1 MALSRRTLLN
11 LTTAGVAAAA
21 TAASLGGQ
29 QGQAKE
35 RAPSG
40 GGAPSTENTPV
51 DVVVIGGG
59 VSGLIAAG
67 QIERQG
73 KSTTLLEAAPQL
85 GGRCAR
91 QQTIQNWW
99 LDLGGQWMGK
109 THHLF
114 KALTKELG
122 IELFDSYFEGNTVLV
137 WNGKRVAAPMHG
149 EWAGSFLDI
158 SYDAVPVPL
167 KEREAARSLH
177 REFLELV
184 KTVDAERPW
193 QAPMARALDTETIET
208 WMRKRTDS
216 ELAHA
221 ILRWYAR
228 VGGSGG
234 FETGDA
240 SILHLAQTQKASPQ
254 GESPESWLLHGAVG
268 QIPQLLA
275 AKLKGRIHTNAAA
288 RLVRRRGDGLYQV
301 VAADGSTHTCRAV
314 VVAMPP
320 ALRSRIIF
328 EPALPPDIT
337 RLFQRAPMGSMFKI
351 LTVYPTA
358 WWRDQG
364 LNGYGNGNLPTVELT
379 ADSSPP
385 SGKPGVLASFVAADR
400 AISLGQDTAAKR
412 RQAILR
418 DLVTYWGPRAA
429 EPVDYIEK
437 NWGEESWVT
446 GGFSSFMTPGTWTS
460 VGSRWREPVG
470 NVVWAGTESSPRWAG
485 YYEGAIQAG
494 MDAAQ
499 TVQQLL
505 S

>member
-1 MALSRRTLLN
+1 MTLSRRTLLGV
-11 LTTAGVAAAA
+11 TTAGLAAAA
-21 TAASLGGQ
+21 TGTALGAGGEATPKPTARGSAQSASN
-29 QGQAKE
+29 
-35 RAPSG
+35 SV
-40 GGAPSTENTPV
+40 V
-51 DVVVIGGG
+51 DVVVIGAG
-59 VSGLIAAG
+59 VSGLVAA
-67 QIERQG
+67 QQVERQG
-73 KSTTLLEAAPQL
+73 RSTTILEAAAQI
-85 GGRCAR
+85 GGRCLR

-99 LDLGGQWMGK
+99 VDLGGQWMGK

-114 KALTKELG
+114 QALAKDLG
-122 IELFDSYFEGNTVLV
+122 IEIFDSYFEGNTVLV
-137 WNGKRVAAPMHG
+137 WNGKRVAVPMNG
-149 EWAGSFLDI
+149 DWAGTFLDVT
-158 SYDAVPVPL
+158 YDDVPVPL
-167 KEREAARSLH
+167 EDREAAHALH
-177 REFLELV
+177 REFLKLV
-184 KTVDAERPW
+184 ETVDPERPW
-193 QAPMARALDTETIET
+193 QTPMARALDTETIES

-216 ELAHA
+216 DLAHA

-254 GESPESWLLHGAVG
+254 GEAPETWLLHGAAG

-275 AKLKGRIHTNAAA
+275 SKLNGKIHTNAAA
-288 RLVRRRGDGLYQV
+288 QLVRRGADGLYQV
-301 VAADGSTHTCRAV
+301 VAADGSTHRCRAV

-328 EPALPPDIT
+328 EPSLPPDVT
-337 RLFQRAPMGSMFKI
+337 RLYQRAPMGSMFKI

-358 WWRDQG
+358 WWREQR
-364 LNGYGNGNLPTVELT
+364 LNGYGQGNLPTVELT

-400 AISLGQDTAAKR
+400 AISLGHDTATKR
-412 RQAILR
+412 REAILR
-418 DLVTYWGPRAA
+418 DLVTYWGPRAG

-446 GGFSSFMTPGTWTS
+446 GAFSSYMTPGTWTS
-460 VGSRWREPVG
+460 VGPACREPVG

-505 S
+505 G

>member
-1 MALSRRTLLN
+1 MELSQRTAQGV
-11 LTTAGVAAAA
+11 TKAGLAAAA
-21 TAASLGGQ
+21 TDASAG
-29 QGQAKE
+29 E
-35 RAPSG
+35 RAQSEPKTSPRESIQS
-40 GGAPSTENTPV
+40 AVNSVV
-51 DVVVIGGG
+51 DVVVIGAG
-59 VSGLIAAG
+59 VSGLVAA
-67 QIERQG
+67 QEVERQG
-73 KSTTLLEAAPQL
+73 GSTTILEAASQI
-85 GGRCAR
+85 GGRCLR

-114 KALTKELG
+114 QALTKDLG
-122 IELFDSYFEGNTVLV
+122 IKIFESYFEGNTVLV
-137 WNGKRVAAPMHG
+137 WNEKRVAVPMNG
-149 EWAGSFLDI
+149 DWAGTFLDVT
-158 SYDAVPVPL
+158 YDDVPAPI
-167 KEREAARSLH
+167 KDHEAARSLH
-177 REFLELV
+177 HEFLKLV
-184 KTVDAERPW
+184 ETVNPERPW
-193 QAPMARALDTETIET
+193 QSPMARELDTETIES

-216 ELAHA
+216 DLAHA

-234 FETGDA
+234 FEPGDA

-254 GESPESWLLHGAVG
+254 GEAPETWLLHGAVG

-275 AKLKGRIHTNAAA
+275 SKLKGKIYTNAAA
-288 RLVRRRGDGLYQV
+288 RLVHRGADGLYQV
-301 VAADGSTHTCRAV
+301 VAADGSTHRCRAV

-328 EPALPPDIT
+328 EPSLPPDVT
-337 RLFQRAPMGSMFKI
+337 RLYQRAPMGSMFKI

-358 WWRDQG
+358 WWREQG
-364 LNGYGNGNLPTVELT
+364 LNGYGQGNLPTVGLT

-400 AISLGQDTAAKR
+400 AISLGHDTAAKR
-412 RQAILR
+412 REAILR
-418 DLVTYWGPRAA
+418 DLVTYWGPRAG

-446 GGFSSFMTPGTWTS
+446 GAFSSYMTPGTWTS
-460 VGSRWREPVG
+460 VGPAWREPVG
-470 NVVWAGTESSPRWAG
+470 NLVWAGTESSPRWAG

-499 TVQQLL
+499 TVHQLL
-505 S
+505 R